1 MRTFVR
7 RMGSNTHE
15 GNFDS
20 RDIQRILICRPNSR
34 LGNQLM
40 ITPLLQEIEELFP
53 NVKVDVFVR
62 GFMAP
67 ILFQNYKS
75 VNQIIRLPKKPF
87 KELLAYAKVWVSLRR
102 YSYDLVLNVDGDSSS
117 GRMATQFVKAKF
129 RFFSDDDA
137 DLKAQYADY
146 EHMAKFPVYNFR
158 KYLREMGM
166 SISERPVAKINV
178 KLTDAEY
185 AKGAEVLQNIV
196 KNDKKTICIYTFAT
210 GSKCYTSDWWVPM
223 YAKLQDEF
231 GEQFNIVEVL
241 PVENVSQIDFAAPSY
256 YSKDLR
262 EIPAFVAASE
272 LFLGADCGIMHLVSA
287 VETPIVSLF
296 SVTPI
301 NRYQPYNDDSIALN
315 TTQITADDVL
325 KTIRGVL
332 EKRNALEVCPE
343 QN

>member
-1 MRTFVR
+1 MRTLVR
-7 RMGSNTHE
+7 KMGSNTHK

-20 RDIQRILICRPNSR
+20 QEVRRILICRPNSR

-53 NVKVDVFVR
+53 NAKTDVFVR
-62 GFMAP
+62 GFAAP
-67 ILFQNYKS
+67 ILFKNYSS
-75 VNQIIRLPKKPF
+75 VNQTIRLPKKPF
-87 KELLAYAKVWVSLRR
+87 KELFAYAKVWVSLRK

-129 RFFSDDDA
+129 RFFSDEDPE
-137 DLKAQYADY
+137 LRAQFADY

-158 KYLREMGM
+158 KYLRQLGVDV
-166 SISERPVAKINV
+166 SERPVAKINI
-178 KLTDAEY
+178 KLTDEEF

-196 KNDKKTICIYTFAT
+196 QNDKKTICIYTFAT
-210 GSKCYTSDWWVPM
+210 GPKCYTRDWWVPM
-223 YAKLQDEF
+223 YAKLQDKY
-231 GEQFNIVEVL
+231 GDQFNIVEVL

-262 EIPAFVAASE
+262 EIPALVAASE

-301 NRYQPYNDDSIALN
+301 NRYQPYNDDSVALN
-315 TTQITADDVL
+315 TTQITDDDVL
-325 KTIRGVL
+325 KTINDIL
-332 EKRNALEVCPE
+332 EKRNVFAECLN